1 MDSRKIKGY
10 SREAFTHLAISAAVA
25 GGQADVGLGIFSA
38 AKAMDNDFV
47 PVMKEQ
53 YDLVIPKIFYKD
65 KLLEPLISIIHSQE
79 FKNEVEALG
88 GYDVSTMGNI
98 VTQRSNC

>member
-10 SREAFTHLAISAAVA
+10 SREVFTHLAISAAVA

-38 AKAMDNDFV
+38 AKAMNNDFV
-47 PVMKEQ
+47 PILKEQ
-53 YDLVIPKIFYKD
+53 YDLVIPKIFHED
-65 KLLEPLISIIHSQE
+65 KLLEPLISVIHSEE